1 MSTNSRPPASTIG
14 RAASICQ
21 TDNPSGRKISAL
33 AGRLGA
39 EGAKRVRRYWE
50 LQAWLVLEAEQ
61 TLMEQAAGEATIDKT
76 QIRSALAE
84 QDGLRRALGKSTF
97 AAMKALLP
105 FSRNDYWEV
114 AELRQRIGRE

>member
-1 MSTNSRPPASTIG
+1 M
-14 RAASICQ
+14 
-21 TDNPSGRKISAL
+21 
-33 AGRLGA
+33 
-39 EGAKRVRRYWE
+39 
-50 LQAWLVLEAEQ
+50 LEAEQ

-114 AELRQRIGRE
+114 AELHQRIGRE